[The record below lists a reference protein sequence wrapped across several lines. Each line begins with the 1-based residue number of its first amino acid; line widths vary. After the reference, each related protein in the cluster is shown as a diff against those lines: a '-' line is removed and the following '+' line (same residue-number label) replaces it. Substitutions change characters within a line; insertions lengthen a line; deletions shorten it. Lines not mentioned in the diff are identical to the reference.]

1 MKGGNNALSPKLL
14 RMRGTAR
21 PDRHSGYEAP
31 ETIQGAPE
39 TPNALEG
46 EAKAE
51 WDRMVNRLTLTG
63 AIEFVSDKA
72 IYHCALLTAEIEAT
86 RARYEDD
93 ARLDKRLTELLNQP
107 DLETAQMLEI
117 LGPLNDCR
125 KRLLSATTTL
135 RQGHMAMRQYLT
147 EFGLTPA
154 SRARVK
160 LPVKSKQVDAEKA
173 KYA

>member
-1 MKGGNNALSPKLL
+1 MKGGQNALSPKLL

-21 PDRHSGYEAP
+21 PDRHGGYEAP
-31 ETIQGAPE
+31 ETIQGDPQAPNE
-39 TPNALEG
+39 LTG

-51 WDRMVNRLTLTG
+51 WDRMVVRLTLTG
-63 AIEFVSDKA
+63 AIELVSDKL
-72 IYHCALLTAEIEAT
+72 IYHCALLTAEIEGT

-93 ARLDKRLTELLNQP
+93 ARLDARLTALLNQP

-125 KRLLSATTTL
+125 KRLLSASTTL
-135 RQGHMAMRQYLT
+135 RQGHMAMRQFLT

-154 SRARVK
+154 SRGRVK
-160 LPVKSKQVDAEKA
+160 LPVKHAKVDAEKA